1 MLMDEIQ
8 EAQLSE
14 NDLYVIYT
22 ITIPSKSLCY
32 ISSVDFSTG

>member
-1 MLMDEIQ
+1 MDEIQ

-22 ITIPSKSLCY
+22 MTIASKSLCY
-32 ISSVDFSTG
+32 ISSVDSPAG